1 MRRLR
6 HWYHFR
12 PQSTYR
18 VKMKYGEC
26 ILRVHTEWR
35 LPMSDVHPI
44 MMEKSALAGEGGGDV
59 GPPLFSLLPSHTT
72 GRYTHPIS
80 PLSICHS
87 TGAYPT
93 TLYVM
98 VNRVTEVRACTPP
111 HQPGKIFSSLME
123 CTSEISHCHA
133 VCTPCKPS
141 HGD

>member
-18 VKMKYGEC
+18 VEMKYGEC
-26 ILRVHTEWR
+26 ILRVHTERR
-35 LPMSDVHPI
+35 LQISDLHPI

-59 GPPLFSLLPSHTT
+59 RPPPFSLLPSHTM

-80 PLSICHS
+80 PLPFHPLKVYSICHS

-93 TLYVM
+93 TSYVM
-98 VNRVTEVRACTPP
+98 VNRVKEVPVCTPPP
-111 HQPGKIFSSLME
+111 HQPRRLN
-123 CTSEISHCHA
+123 CTQ
-133 VCTPCKPS
+133 VDTVQ
-141 HGD
+141 G